1 MTPGTTPAS
10 LTPSSRIFS
19 KMTDGRLTQSKA
31 PLLFGALLI
40 GLCLCL
46 YLPGFS
52 SIPVTDRDEA
62 RFVQATKQMLETGN
76 FLDIHFQDAPRYKKP
91 IGVYWLQA
99 ATLKTFSL
107 PIDSIWAYRIPSTV
121 AALLAVLGVFLL
133 GYSLVSAGTGLMAA
147 TILASTSILMIEAH
161 LAKADA
167 SLLATIV
174 GALGSLTYLMVT
186 TSSKKNAKADTAV
199 TFVMWICLAL
209 GTLIKG
215 PVAPGVFTL
224 TLLGH
229 IFCRRSL
236 SPLYRIKPLPGML
249 VLLAIVAPW
258 FLAIQS
264 SSNGSFLHEAW
275 YGDIMPKFLGV
286 HESHWG
292 PPGYYLLTSLITF
305 WPWTPLL
312 AFTIPWLWKHRTD
325 PLTQALL
332 CWIVPSWIVLEITPT
347 KLPHYTLP
355 LFPPLALASALAMS
369 APVCENGK
377 VSKIL
382 FSVLRYSW
390 LLIAVALP
398 IGLIALLVQFGNM
411 NIIWA
416 LPSAALFS
424 IAAYYF
430 SSIKCRSFTFA
441 RFSIPVI
448 VAIAG
453 LCSTFGLVL
462 PRASDLWTS
471 QKIHDTLM
479 TLNPKPERTVV
490 IGITEPSLVFL
501 EGTDRVVFSDSAT
514 AATLLADQA
523 CKSALLVRDREL
535 ENFTSRLS
543 PTTYKK
549 LIKSRDITAFNYSN
563 GKWITLSLFLP
574 DASKCTPL

>member
-1 MTPGTTPAS
+1 MTPRTTPE
-10 LTPSSRIFS
+10 SRKAGSPIVKEIPGTNTHHS
-19 KMTDGRLTQSKA
+19 RA
-31 PLLFGALLI
+31 PLLFATLLV

-62 RFVQATKQMLETGN
+62 RFVQATKQMMETGN
-76 FLDIHFQDAPRYKKP
+76 FIDIHFQDAPRYKKP

-99 ATLKTFSL
+99 ATLKIFSL
-107 PIDSIWAYRIPSTV
+107 PLGSIWAYRIPSTV

-133 GYSLVSAGTGLMAA
+133 GYSLVSSGTGLMAA
-147 TILASTSILMIEAH
+147 TILASTSILMVEAH

-174 GALGSLTYLMVT
+174 GALGSLTYLMVMPE
-186 TSSKKNAKADTAV
+186 SKKNAKNNTAIIV
-199 TFVMWICLAL
+199 LMWVSLAL

-229 IFCRRSL
+229 IFCQRSL
-236 SPLYRIKPLPGML
+236 APLYRIRPIMGILLML
-249 VLLAIVAPW
+249 TIIAPW

-264 SSNGSFLHEAW
+264 STHGSFLREAW

-292 PPGYYLLTSLITF
+292 PPGYYLLTSLLTF

-312 AFTIPWLWKHRTD
+312 AVSIPWLWKHRND

-355 LFPPLALASALAMS
+355 LFPPLALASALAIS
-369 APVCENGK
+369 SPVPENNK
-377 VSKIL
+377 ASKRL
-382 FSVLRYSW
+382 FLLFKYSW
-390 LLIAVALP
+390 MIVALALP
-398 IGLIALLVQFGNM
+398 LGLIAMQIQFGNM
-411 NIIWA
+411 NIGWA
-416 LPSAALFS
+416 LPSATLFF

-430 SSIKCRSFTFA
+430 SRLNNRTFTFA
-441 RFSIPVI
+441 RFSLPVI
-448 VAIAG
+448 LAITG
-453 LCSTFGLVL
+453 LVSVFGLVL
-462 PRASDLWTS
+462 PRASDLWIS
-471 QKIHDTLM
+471 QKIHTTL
-479 TLNPKPERTVV
+479 TALNPRPAKTIVV
-490 IGITEPSLVFL
+490 GLSEPSLVFL

-514 AATLLADQA
+514 AASLLADRT
-523 CKSALLVRDREL
+523 CTSAALVRDREL
-535 ENFTSRLS
+535 DNFTSRLS
-543 PTTYKK
+543 RDTNEK
-549 LIKSRDITAFNYSN
+549 LIKSSDITAFNYSN

-574 DASKCTPL
+574 VESRCEPM